1 MPLFKPEKQKETKTE
16 ELLDAIKNNLNPKKE
31 KPTKF
36 TWKGLAQFI
45 SMGDP
50 TIPIS
55 SKMQRI
61 KDLSNENAK
70 AIERD
75 YTDFFEDIE
84 KGVYKGAEK
93 FAYALGDLATTGID
107 LVAGTNLNTKIEEVF
122 EQNPVA
128 DPETILGK
136 TSEVLTQFGLPGG
149 VSFKILD
156 RVGKLAKLRT
166 GKAFLTKTFGKK
178 TSNIATKAGYMA
190 TGIAATDFLA
200 SDPDRETLFFKKENV
215 EGLTERERA
224 AAQFRNRIKFGQEG
238 ALIGSV
244 FSLAGKPIA
253 LGFKYGLFKPTVG
266 AAKIGFKAIDKI
278 VVEPASYLLSKD
290 KYIIPTISKKLQN
303 ASQYTLEKVIAPTL
317 IGRMPIKT
325 QLPEFSQ
332 WRMFSA
338 NADDPLKRRLK
349 KLDNVL
355 SYFRSVGE
363 QTGTAFQLSSR
374 GAREIK
380 AQARTIEK
388 YLEDIEAKSY
398 NLARG
403 FKDLY
408 NTNKT
413 SPASKEHYLG
423 QVLSFFK
430 KELDLNQLP
439 KQLQEPAK
447 LLDKELLR
455 IKGKF
460 ADLLPEGELKKYMLD
475 NVNSYMR
482 KSFSIFT
489 NPEYRPDEKIL
500 NAGVNWFKQLIVN
513 NRDLRTT
520 ALGSYPNLKGQ
531 PEKQIEEYAKVLTN
545 KLLRDGRI
553 DDKDPLAVL
562 QHLAKRNLRMDKQIR
577 TGEELPDVIKR
588 LLGEEDNLKA
598 SVLTTTSHAITQTV
612 NKILADRLAT
622 LGVKEG
628 WIFKNEAQAVAAG
641 ITDAQKIIPSQSL
654 GLLNTR
660 LFGKYASAQVA
671 QAIRGAPGK
680 LDNAIQNGAYRAILQ
695 FKVATQFGKTVLS
708 PATQVRNVTSASLFP
723 LASGHIGGRASVTES
738 FKMVMDDIFGAGK
751 EVNTEKLIKSIEDKI
766 RLGVL
771 DENIVAS
778 ELGAVLK
785 EIKKGSVNSLDG
797 LYNKLSNG
805 QFMRTAT
812 RIYAG
817 GDNLWKWYGHEY
829 VKSQLRGLFNNLDD
843 VAKWTKEITGRDYLK
858 RDLMSNKIKNLDEA
872 IDEAAAWYIRNT
884 YPTYSKVPEVIRDIR
899 KLPFGNF
906 VSFPAEMIRT
916 SFNLVNIAAKEI
928 SSSNPVLRQIGY
940 RRMMGTAFTIGG
952 ASKGALGIATALT
965 GTTIDEIDAYKRS
978 FAASWNKDSVL
989 IPMDKWKEGKGKA
1002 INFSYFSPYEV
1013 VQKPIESFMRELQ
1026 QGKMKNQDIDDR
1038 TLTLFGE
1045 FIGPLIQPFFSEAI
1059 ALEKV
1064 FDVMPAG
1071 VGVGG
1076 RGGMTKSGSRVY
1088 SQTDEISDKMI
1099 KSFSHIVK
1107 GVQPGAYTTGK
1118 KIFQG
1123 INEDLNRGGTPVNLR
1138 DELLALFSGIRIIN
1152 VDIPRAYDY
1161 KITEYNKNKRSVTSA
1176 EKFYTTENIQT
1187 RGGKVLEDEF
1197 RKIQDEY
1204 FKVQQDFYN
1213 VLQDALDAGVS
1224 KRELRKRNKKRLSNR
1239 EFNTILRGKFTP
1251 FEPSRDRMMKR
1262 YKNAKEAFPDK
1273 DIDKNFVYPRQ
1284 GFNDI
1289 IREYKNKELKR
1300 ALPVE
1305 EPMIEEPTQ
1314 QEQVQPQFQSKLN
1327 VPIQTPPLPQTPQP
1341 SAVAQVN
1348 TNVINPLSGLTRTQ
1362 QALLSPSEQAL
1373 VQRKI

>member
-1 MPLFKPEKQKETKTE
+1 MPLFKPEKPKEVESDTIIQ
-16 ELLDAIKNNLNPKKE
+16 AIKDNLNPKKE
-31 KPTKF
+31 NPTKF

-61 KDLSNENAK
+61 RDLSNGNAK

-93 FAYALGDLATTGID
+93 FAYAIGDLATTGID

-149 VSFKILD
+149 ASFKILD

-166 GKAFLTKTFGKK
+166 GKVFLTKTFGKK

-190 TGIAATDFLA
+190 TAIAATDFV
-200 SDPDRETLFFKKENV
+200 SSNPDRETFFFKKENV
-215 EGLTERERA
+215 EGLTGRERA
-224 AAQFRNRIKFGQEG
+224 LAQFRNRIKFGQEG
-238 ALIGSV
+238 ATIGSV

-290 KYIIPTISKKLQN
+290 KYVIPTISKKLQN
-303 ASQYTLEKVIAPTL
+303 ASQYTLEKVISPAL

-325 QLPEFSQ
+325 QLPPFEQ

-423 QVLSFFK
+423 QVLSFLK

-513 NRDLRTT
+513 NRDLKST
-520 ALGSYPNLKGQ
+520 ALGSYPNLKRQ

-545 KLLRDGRI
+545 KLLRDGRV
-553 DDKDPLAVL
+553 DDKDPLAIL
-562 QHLAKRNLRMDKQIR
+562 RHLAKKNLRMDKQIR

-612 NKILADRLAT
+612 NKKLSDRLAA

-654 GLLNTR
+654 GLLNTK

-671 QAIRGAPGK
+671 QAIKGVPGS
-680 LDNAIQNGAYRAILQ
+680 LDGFIQNGIYRSLLQ
-695 FKVATQFGKTVLS
+695 FKVATQFGKTILS

-778 ELGAVLK
+778 ELGAVLR
-785 EIKKGSVNSLDG
+785 EIKKGSINSLDG

-805 QFMRTAT
+805 VFMRGAT

-829 VKSQLRGLFNNLDD
+829 VKSQLKSIYKNVGGI
-843 VAKWTKEITGRDYLK
+843 AKWTKEITGRDYLK
-858 RDLMSNKIKNLDEA
+858 RDLITNQTKTLDDA

-884 YPTYSKVPEVIRDIR
+884 YPTYSKVPEAIKAIR

-928 SSSNPVLRQIGY
+928 SSSNPLLRQIGY

-952 ASKGALGIATALT
+952 ASKGALGIATAIT
-965 GTTIDEIDAYKRS
+965 GTTMEEIEAYKRS
-978 FAASWNKDSVL
+978 FAASWNKDSTL
-989 IPMDKWKEGKGKA
+989 IPTGKWEKGKGKA

-1013 VQKPIESFMRELQ
+1013 VQTPVESFMRELKD
-1026 QGKMKNQDIDDR
+1026 GAMKNQDIDDR

-1045 FIGPLIQPFFSEAI
+1045 FMGPLIRPFISEAI
-1059 ALEKV
+1059 ALERIS
-1064 FDVMPAG
+1064 DVMPAG
-1071 VGVGG
+1071 FILGG
-1076 RGGMTKSGSRVY
+1076 RGGQTKTGSKVY
-1088 SQTDEISDKMI
+1088 SKTDDPSDKII
-1099 KSFSHIVK
+1099 KSFSHIIQ

-1152 VDIPRAYDY
+1152 VDVPKAYDF
-1161 KITEYNKNKRSVTSA
+1161 KITEYNKNKRAVTEA

-1187 RGGKVLEDEF
+1187 RGGEVLVNEF
-1197 RKIQDEY
+1197 RAIQDEY
-1204 FKVQQDFYN
+1204 FKVQEDFYN
-1213 VLQDALDAGVS
+1213 VLQDALAAGVS
-1224 KRELRKRNKKRLSNR
+1224 KRDLRKQNKKRLSNK
-1239 EFNTILRGKFTP
+1239 EFNVLMRGKFTP
-1251 FEPSRDRMMKR
+1251 FKYSIDRMNKR
-1262 YKNAKEAFPDK
+1262 FKDAQVGFPDRK
-1273 DIDKNFVYPRQ
+1273 IDKNFVFPRAD
-1284 GFNDI
+1284 FNEV
-1289 IREYKNKELKR
+1289 IREYRKKELQR
-1300 ALPVE
+1300 RELQTE
-1305 EPMIEEPTQ
+1305 EPEIKETPTPITIKP
-1314 QEQVQPQFQSKLN
+1314 ELQSRLRQ
-1327 VPIQTPPLPQTPQP
+1327 PIQTPPLPTTPMP
-1341 SAVAQVN
+1341 VVAQN
-1348 TNVINPLSGLTRTQ
+1348 NNVINPLSGLTRSE
-1362 QALLSPSEQAL
+1362 QALLSPSEQIIR
-1373 VQRKI
+1373 QRSKT